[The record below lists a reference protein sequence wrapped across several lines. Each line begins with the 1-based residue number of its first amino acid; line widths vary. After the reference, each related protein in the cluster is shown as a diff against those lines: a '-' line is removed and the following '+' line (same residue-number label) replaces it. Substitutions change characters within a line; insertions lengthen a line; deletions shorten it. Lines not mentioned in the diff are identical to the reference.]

1 MINDQ
6 HSTFGSAL
14 PTHPALRDAIP
25 NAECSCAVFLPAHRR
40 RCEQVT
46 TRGVNATPHSHNR
59 NHLSRFPPF
68 PPAGLLDGRPQR
80 QPRPATACTSFSIT
94 RRSRQMTP
102 PRPQYVPFGN
112 ALPVSVRFIIATPR
126 RKSNTI
132 SGSLIESLIPKW
144 ERWNVNRKSIAHL
157 RSLLRTRAGS
167 LHCPMDWYVSVC
179 VRAGRGDLKV
189 YSCISR

>member
-6 HSTFGSAL
+6 HSAFGSAL

-46 TRGVNATPHSHNR
+46 TRGVNATHNR
-59 NHLSRFPPF
+59 HHLSRFPRMSPF

-80 QPRPATACTSFSIT
+80 QPRPATACTSATSSTIC
-94 RRSRQMTP
+94 
-102 PRPQYVPFGN
+102 PFREC
-112 ALPVSVRFIIATPR
+112 AVRFIIATPR